1 MQEACFQLASYAD
14 SVQAHFAI
22 ETGPETSAVLKEFL
36 DSLESTGVAVN
47 LDPAN
52 LRMVT
57 GDNPVAAVHNLKR
70 YIVHTHAKDGNRL
83 LATNPE
89 YI

>member
-1 MQEACFQLASYAD
+1 M
-14 SVQAHFAI
+14 
-22 ETGPETSAVLKEFL
+22 
-36 DSLESTGVAVN
+36 AVN